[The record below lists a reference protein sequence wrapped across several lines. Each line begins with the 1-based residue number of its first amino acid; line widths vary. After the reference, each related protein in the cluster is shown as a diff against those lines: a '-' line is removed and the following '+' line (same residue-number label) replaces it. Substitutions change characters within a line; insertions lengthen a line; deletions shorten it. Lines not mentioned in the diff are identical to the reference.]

1 MRNIYIF
8 NMTSRSIHYGI
19 GTYIRQLIRSA
30 RYARLKV
37 HYVLIS
43 DEIKEFEV
51 REKDGVCHLNIPLTP
66 SHLPNYLVKTEESV
80 AYSESILSTTRTIYF
95 ISILCVRKP

>member
-8 NMTSRSIHYGI
+8 NMTSRSIRYGI

-30 RYARLKV
+30 RYAGLKV

-43 DEIKEFEV
+43 DEII
-51 REKDGVCHLNIPLTP
+51 IPN
-66 SHLPNYLVKTEESV
+66 SVIKYYESQR
-80 AYSESILSTTRTIYF
+80 S
-95 ISILCVRKP
+95 